1 MKLALKKGAGKGSLE
16 SCLMRFLFRYMMTPH
31 ASTGVSPAKI
41 LMGRRLRSH
50 LSMVHPGLEEIGK
63 DTQKKVKE
71 KVKAMQK
78 KWHDKKKHVRSLFG
92 NYILVLNFGS
102 GLQVATRKSHWYLRS
117 CLSHRGVGRW
127 T

>member
-1 MKLALKKGAGKGSLE
+1 
-16 SCLMRFLFRYMMTPH
+16 MRFLFRYMMTPH

-78 KWHDKKKHVRSLFG
+78 KWHDKKNHVRSL
-92 NYILVLNFGS
+92 LVTTF
-102 GLQVATRKSHWYLRS
+102 WF
-117 CLSHRGVGRW
+117 
-127 T
+127 